1 LLELGVVT
9 AGNAV
14 QWTRTLGRVLLKEAE
29 RSPFVHITRGRRFRV
44 KLDRQLPYELDGGA
58 RPAARKLRIKVHP
71 SSVRICVPADVTDTS
86 LALLDQPAQVPAN
99 G

>member
-1 LLELGVVT
+1 MRCSG
-9 AGNAV
+9 
-14 QWTRTLGRVLLKEAE
+14 LGRWDMLNEAE
-29 RSPFVHITRGRRFRV
+29 RSPFVHVMRGGRFRV
-44 KLDRQLPYELDGGA
+44 RFDRQLPYELDGGA
-58 RPAARKLRIKVHP
+58 RPAAGKPRIKVHP